1 MKFLAILKL
10 VLSLLPL
17 VIDTIKII
25 EQAIPGEGQG
35 EAKLSAV
42 RGIVEA
48 AYEHG
53 DDAVEKFENIW
64 PVLQKAIST
73 VVGLFNKTGAWS
85 SEAK

>member
-1 MKFLAILKL
+1 MQILTILKL

-17 VIDTIKII
+17 VIDTIKLI

-35 EAKLSAV
+35 EAKLAAV

-53 DDAVEKFENIW
+53 DDAVVNFEKFW

-73 VVGLFNKTGAWS
+73 VVGLFNKTGAW
-85 SEAK
+85 KK